1 VAAVAVEEGGA
12 MSHPAILA
20 RELGIT
26 AVIGVPGLLARVQD
40 GDQVEVDPTAGTV
53 TVVGPTI

>member
-1 VAAVAVEEGGA
+1 
-12 MSHPAILA
+12 
-20 RELGIT
+20 
-26 AVIGVPGLLARVQD
+26 VIGVPGLLARVQD